1 MPLGTEYAQQDCSLA
16 RTLEVV
22 GERWTLLILRDCFLG
37 VRRFADFAAHL
48 DISKAVL
55 TERLGSL
62 VDAGL
67 LRTVP
72 RGARHDYVLTER
84 GLSLWPVTFT
94 MTQWGEQHLAPRG
107 PTAGVRAPPLRR
119 GKGEPSGRCPVCG
132 QVPGPGG
139 DRHVRGAGRA
149 RTAHR
154 RRCVAGAAGPAS
166 SAGARSGAGSP
177 TWTRAKNLP
186 SRSDTRPEGLGR
198 RLVCLDDWRCS
209 RLWLPGIFMMCAL
222 MCPPLARVSVAAG
235 AQRFRG
241 WEMTGGGGVAQ

>member
-1 MPLGTEYAQQDCSLA
+1 VPLGTQYAQQDCSLA

-94 MTQWGEQHLAPRG
+94 MTQWGEEHLAPLG
-107 PTAGVRAPPLRR
+107 RR
-119 GKGEPSGRCPVCG
+119 RVFEHRPCGEELQASGQCSACG
-132 QVPGPGG
+132 QVPGPHEI
-139 DRHVRGAGRA
+139 DSY
-149 RTAHR
+149 
-154 RRCVAGAAGPAS
+154 AGP
-166 SAGARSGAGSP
+166 GARGLRTDAV
-177 TWTRAKNLP
+177 
-186 SRSDTRPEGLGR
+186 SRDLRGR
-198 RLVCLDDWRCS
+198 RPLLAPVGTGLPHLDS
-209 RLWLPGIFMMCAL
+209 SQEPAESF
-222 MCPPLARVSVAAG
+222 
-235 AQRFRG
+235 
-241 WEMTGGGGVAQ
+241 

>member
-94 MTQWGEQHLAPRG
+94 MTQWGEEHLAPHGRRRVFEHRPCG
-107 PTAGVRAPPLRR
+107 GSSRPAVSARRA
-119 GKGEPSGRCPVCG
+119 GRCRDPRRSTRPRGRERAGCAPTRCRGSCG
-132 QVPGPGG
+132 TGGP
-139 DRHVRGAGRA
+139 
-149 RTAHR
+149 
-154 RRCVAGAAGPAS
+154 CWP
-166 SAGARSGAGSP
+166 RSGAGSP

>member
-94 MTQWGEQHLAPRG
+94 MTQWGEEHLAPTG
-107 PTAGVRAPPLRR
+107 AAAGVRAPPVWRR
-119 GKGEPSGRCPVCG
+119 APG
-132 QVPGPGG
+132 QRSVLGVRAGAGTHEIDSCAGPGARG
-139 DRHVRGAGRA
+139 LRTDAVSRELRDRRPLLAPIGSGLPHLDSNQE
-149 RTAHR
+149 
-154 RRCVAGAAGPAS
+154 PA
-166 SAGARSGAGSP
+166 
-177 TWTRAKNLP
+177 
-186 SRSDTRPEGLGR
+186 D
-198 RLVCLDDWRCS
+198 
-209 RLWLPGIFMMCAL
+209 
-222 MCPPLARVSVAAG
+222 
-235 AQRFRG
+235 
-241 WEMTGGGGVAQ
+241 